1 MGRKANTSSIKTE
14 EGYKLAA
21 FGNQKKAALKA
32 EYNTAN
38 TDNSNPIINARKGKD
53 LALAK
58 AKAKKKAKMAKA
70 SKKKNK
76 K

>member
-1 MGRKANTSSIKTE
+1 MAKSNTSSVKTIKAEKIAQT
-14 EGYKLAA
+14 GNQTKNAMKAA
-21 FGNQKKAALKA
+21 FSPGTKQ
-32 EYNTAN
+32 EEQV
-38 TDNSNPIINARKGKD
+38 INARKGVN
-53 LALAK
+53 LELAK

>member
-1 MGRKANTSSIKTE
+1 MAKSNTSSVKTIKAEKIAQT
-14 EGYKLAA
+14 
-21 FGNQKKAALKA
+21 GNQNKNSTK
-32 EYNTAN
+32 TAFSHKTN
-38 TDNSNPIINARKGKD
+38 QESQVINARKGVN
-53 LALAK
+53 LELAK